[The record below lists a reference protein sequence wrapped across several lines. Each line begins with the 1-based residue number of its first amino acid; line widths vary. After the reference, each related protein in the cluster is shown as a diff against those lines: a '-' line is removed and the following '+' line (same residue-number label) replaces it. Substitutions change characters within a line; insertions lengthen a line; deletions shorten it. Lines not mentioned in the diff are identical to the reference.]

1 METSLTSPDADPA
14 VIVTKP
20 TLKQRWLKRLKRLG
34 WAVVW
39 LGTIIALFYAVE
51 NWRGRRAWNAYLEEV
66 KARGDSIEPA
76 AVIPP
81 PVPDAENFALSPIF
95 QEAFEARY
103 ASTTLQSSP
112 PGSKSQPGWTQTEQ
126 HLRRLTT
133 RLTAYQPRKAPA
145 WTPWQHGGFLD
156 LAAWQTFLQ
165 ADPKPPQSP
174 ALQTPAENFLQALAE
189 YDVYLRELHETKER
203 PYSRFP
209 IRYEDT
215 LNVVTPH
222 YSLLRDL
229 TQLASMRSTARLA
242 AGDREGAYEDLL
254 LAFRLADSLEGD
266 PAVIAALVRRS
277 YLAFWMQ
284 PLWEGLARAEWTDEQ
299 LASIEQRVA
308 AVNLMKH
315 FHEGVRADRNL
326 WAIPLIEALRKYP
339 DRTRHDEMWRQMLRP
354 SLRKLLGDWY
364 SDPVIQMSLD
374 EITAVILH
382 AAPSGWY
389 DQNKVTA
396 SQWNDQVTACVD
408 PVTRRINMD
417 RALALAED
425 FDRRDKERLSPYGF
439 LETPNYSHFLVKL
452 ANTQADLGLA
462 RIAIAL
468 ERHRLRHG
476 DLPEALGELEPD
488 FIPAG
493 GLPQDPASGTLPHY
507 KRLSSNRFTLYF
519 EGWNGKDD
527 GGKRE
532 RRRQIVSAP
541 LDPTKGDWPWP
552 TPADSAAGRE

>member
-1 METSLTSPDADPA
+1 MENSLTSPDAESA
-14 VIVTKP
+14 LTVTKP
-20 TLKQRWLKRLKRLG
+20 SLKQRWLKRFRRIG
-34 WAVVW
+34 WALLW

-51 NWRGRRAWNAYLEEV
+51 NWRGRRAWNAYVEKV
-66 KARGDSIEPA
+66 KARGDSVEPA

-103 ASTTLQSSP
+103 ASTASQSSHS
-112 PGSKSQPGWTQTEQ
+112 GSKPQLGWPTQAEQ

-133 RLTAYQPRKAPA
+133 RITAYQPRRAPA
-145 WTPWQHGGFLD
+145 WTPWQLGGFLD

-174 ALQTPAENFLQALAE
+174 ALQTPAENLLQSLAE
-189 YDVYLRELHETKER
+189 YDVYLRELHRTKDR

-209 IRYEDT
+209 IRYENT
-215 LNVVTPH
+215 LNIVAPH
-222 YSLLRDL
+222 YSLLHDL

-242 AGDREGAYEDLL
+242 AGDQEGAYEDLL
-254 LAFRLADSLEGD
+254 LAFRLTDSLESD
-266 PAVIAALVRRS
+266 PMVIAALVRRN
-277 YLAFWMQ
+277 LLVFWMQ
-284 PLWEGLARAEWTDEQ
+284 PLWEGLARGEWTDDR
-299 LASIEQRVA
+299 LAFIEQRLA
-308 AVNLMKH
+308 TVNLMKH

-326 WAIPLIEALRKYP
+326 LVLPFHEALRKYP
-339 DRTRHDEMWRQMLRP
+339 NRTGHDDMWRQMLRP

-364 SDPVIQMSLD
+364 SDPVIQMSMD
-374 EITAVILH
+374 EITTVILH

-389 DQNKVTA
+389 DQNKVAA
-396 SQWNDQVTACVD
+396 SQWNDQIIACVD

-425 FDRRDKERLSPYGF
+425 FDRKDKERLSPYGI
-439 LETPNYSHFLVKL
+439 LELPNYSHALVRL
-452 ANTQADLGLA
+452 GNTQADLGLA

-476 DLPEALGELEPD
+476 DLPETVGGLEPD
-488 FIPAG
+488 LIPAG
-493 GLPQDPASGTLPHY
+493 GLPHDPTSGTLPHY
-507 KRLSSNRFTLYF
+507 KRLSSNRFKLYF
-519 EGWNGKDD
+519 EGWNRKDD
-527 GGKRE
+527 GGERG

-541 LDPTKGDWPWP
+541 LDPTNGDWVWP
-552 TPADSAAGRE
+552 MPAS